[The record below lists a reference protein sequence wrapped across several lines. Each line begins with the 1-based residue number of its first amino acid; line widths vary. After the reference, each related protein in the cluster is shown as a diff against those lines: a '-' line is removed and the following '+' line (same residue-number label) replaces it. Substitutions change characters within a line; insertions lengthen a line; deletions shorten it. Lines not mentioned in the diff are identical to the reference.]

1 MTSEPN
7 RIRLELSTSDDKVT
21 KLVEYV
27 NNNQPTPYDYPV
39 PDITVL
45 PVSGGNEKYLEFIY
59 RFRKFV
65 LITLIFIWILDIV
78 ISHFIKAPFLV

>member
-27 NNNQPTPYDYPV
+27 NNHQPTPYDYPV

-45 PVSGGNEKYLEFIY
+45 PVSGGNDKYLEFI
-59 RFRKFV
+59 KKSTEKSMKV
-65 LITLIFIWILDIV
+65 KLTEEETNIN
-78 ISHFIKAPFLV
+78 AGE